1 VTGPREKLIL
11 IFTSDYGFALFTLAN
26 TVQVA
31 PCRTL
36 VPFVGQFTR
45 RLVSNYILIVGF
57 GALLLALAKETQ
69 GFELCT
75 EVGLSG

>member
-1 VTGPREKLIL
+1 LIL
-11 IFTSDYGFALFTLAN
+11 VRN
-26 TVQVA
+26 TKIDI
-31 PCRTL
+31 
-36 VPFVGQFTR
+36 PFVGQFTR

-75 EVGLSG
+75 EVGLSGWLRFQEAK